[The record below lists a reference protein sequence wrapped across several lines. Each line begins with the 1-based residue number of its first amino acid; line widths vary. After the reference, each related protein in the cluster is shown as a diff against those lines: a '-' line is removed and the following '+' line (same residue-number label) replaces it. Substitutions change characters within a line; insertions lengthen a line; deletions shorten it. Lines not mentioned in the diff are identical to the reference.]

1 MAGSVRQRGPNR
13 WQVRVSAGRDP
24 ATNRYRYVTRSI
36 EGGKRDALRAATELE
51 TEVRHGMRPAERG
64 TVADLLEKWMLHLET
79 QGRAPST
86 LIRYR
91 SAIDVRIVPALG
103 WIEVT
108 KLTAADLDTF
118 YGALIR
124 QGFHPLSVRKCHA
137 VLSAALHQAEK
148 WGWIDRNPIVRAS
161 PPPARQREIIPPTID
176 EVRQLIVECERLN
189 PDLARLFTVAAT
201 TGCRRGELC
210 GLQWGDIDFERATMV
225 VARSISD
232 TPGRV
237 EVKDTK
243 THAARRIALD
253 PLTVEVL
260 RLQRTVCDER
270 ATAAGVAIGTTGFI
284 WSQEVDA
291 SKPYRPIRVSGTFR
305 TVRDKLEL
313 KNVTFHGLRHFSA
326 TALAGQGVGIRT
338 IAGRLGHAN
347 PNLTLRT
354 YAHFLEVADREAAD
368 AMGELAAGFST
379 GSGPARTELLPPKQG
394 RSVG

>member
-1 MAGSVRQRGPNR
+1 MAGSIRQTGPDR

-24 ATNRYRYVTRSI
+24 LSGKYRYVHRTVQ
-36 EGGKRDALRAATELE
+36 GGKRDAQRAAAELA
-51 TEVRHGMRPAERG
+51 TEVQQGRRPAERG
-64 TVADLLEKWMLHLET
+64 TVADLLEKWMVHLET
-79 QGRAPST
+79 QGRARST
-86 LIRYR
+86 MIRYR

-108 KLTAADLDTF
+108 KLNAADLDAF

-124 QGFHPLSVRKCHA
+124 QGLHPLSVRKCHA

-148 WGWIDRNPIVRAS
+148 WGWIDRNPIARAS
-161 PPPARQREIIPPTID
+161 PPPARPKEIVPPTID
-176 EVRQLIVECERLN
+176 EVRQLVIECEKLN

-210 GLQWGDIDFERATMV
+210 GLQWGDVDFGQATIV

-232 TPGRV
+232 TPGNV
-237 EVKDTK
+237 AVKDTK
-243 THAARRIALD
+243 THAARRMALD

-260 RLQRTVCDER
+260 RVQRDAADER
-270 ATAAGVAIGTTGFI
+270 ARAAGVTIGPTGFI

-291 SKPYRPIRVSGTFR
+291 SLPYRPIRVSGTFR
-305 TVRDKLEL
+305 TVRDKLGL
-313 KNVTFHGLRHFSA
+313 STVTFHGLRHFSA
-326 TALAGQGVGIRT
+326 TALAGRGVGIRT

-368 AMGELAAGFST
+368 VMGELAAGFGST
-379 GSGPARTELLPPKQG
+379 VPADVPPE
-394 RSVG
+394 RISTSR

>member
-1 MAGSVRQRGPNR
+1 MAGSIRQKSPNR
-13 WQVRVSAGRDP
+13 WQVRVSSGRDP
-24 ATNRYRYVTRSI
+24 LTGRYRYVHRTV
-36 EGGKRDALRAATELE
+36 EGGKRDAQRAAAELA
-51 TEVRHGMRPAERG
+51 TEVQHGMQPAVRG

-108 KLTAADLDTF
+108 KLNAADLDTF

-137 VLSAALHQAEK
+137 VFSAALHQAEK

-176 EVRQLIVECERLN
+176 EVRPLIVECERLN

-210 GLQWGDIDFERATMV
+210 GLQWRDINFESATLT

-232 TPGRV
+232 TPG
-237 EVKDTK
+237 
-243 THAARRIALD
+243 
-253 PLTVEVL
+253 
-260 RLQRTVCDER
+260 
-270 ATAAGVAIGTTGFI
+270 
-284 WSQEVDA
+284 
-291 SKPYRPIRVSGTFR
+291 
-305 TVRDKLEL
+305 
-313 KNVTFHGLRHFSA
+313 
-326 TALAGQGVGIRT
+326 
-338 IAGRLGHAN
+338 
-347 PNLTLRT
+347 
-354 YAHFLEVADREAAD
+354 
-368 AMGELAAGFST
+368 
-379 GSGPARTELLPPKQG
+379 
-394 RSVG
+394 

>member
-1 MAGSVRQRGPNR
+1 LGRTGGKCGSPRAAIRGP
-13 WQVRVSAGRDP
+13 AF
-24 ATNRYRYVTRSI
+24 YRYVHRTVTGS
-36 EGGKRDALRAATELE
+36 KRVAQKAADQLAA
-51 TEVRHGMRPAERG
+51 EVHRGLQLAKRG

-79 QGRAPST
+79 QGRAAST
-86 LIRYR
+86 MIRYR
-91 SAIDVRIVPALG
+91 SAIDIRIVPALG

-108 KLTAADLDTF
+108 KLTAADLDVF

-137 VLSAALHQAEK
+137 VLSAPLHQAEK

-161 PPPARQREIIPPTID
+161 PPPARQKEIIPPTID

-210 GLQWGDIDFERATMV
+210 GLQWGDIDFESATMV

-232 TPGRV
+232 TPGSV
-237 EVKDTK
+237 VVKDTK
-243 THAARRIALD
+243 THAARRMALD

-270 ATAAGVAIGTTGFI
+270 AAAAGVTIDTTGFI
-284 WSQEVDA
+284 WSQAVDA

-305 TVRDKLEL
+305 TVRDKLGL
-313 KNVTFHGLRHFSA
+313 TNVTFHGLQHFSA
-326 TALAGQGVGIRT
+326 TALAGRGVGIRT

-368 AMGELAAGFST
+368 AMGELAAEF
-379 GSGPARTELLPPKQG
+379 
-394 RSVG
+394 RSQPSAD

>member
-1 MAGSVRQRGPNR
+1 
-13 WQVRVSAGRDP
+13 
-24 ATNRYRYVTRSI
+24 
-36 EGGKRDALRAATELE
+36 
-51 TEVRHGMRPAERG
+51 
-64 TVADLLEKWMLHLET
+64 
-79 QGRAPST
+79 
-86 LIRYR
+86 
-91 SAIDVRIVPALG
+91 
-103 WIEVT
+103 
-108 KLTAADLDTF
+108 
-118 YGALIR
+118 
-124 QGFHPLSVRKCHA
+124 
-137 VLSAALHQAEK
+137 
-148 WGWIDRNPIVRAS
+148 
-161 PPPARQREIIPPTID
+161 
-176 EVRQLIVECERLN
+176 
-189 PDLARLFTVAAT
+189 
-201 TGCRRGELC
+201 
-210 GLQWGDIDFERATMV
+210 MV

-270 ATAAGVAIGTTGFI
+270 AKAAGVAIGTTGFI

-326 TALAGQGVGIRT
+326 TALAGRGVGIRT

-368 AMGELAAGFST
+368 AMGELAAGFSLEL
-379 GSGPARTELLPPKQG
+379 GSESVARINHASE
-394 RSVG
+394 V

>member
-1 MAGSVRQRGPNR
+1 
-13 WQVRVSAGRDP
+13 
-24 ATNRYRYVTRSI
+24 
-36 EGGKRDALRAATELE
+36 
-51 TEVRHGMRPAERG
+51 
-64 TVADLLEKWMLHLET
+64 MLHLET
-79 QGRAPST
+79 QGRAAT
-86 LIRYR
+86 TMIRYR
-91 SAIDVRIVPALG
+91 SAIDKRIVPSLG

-108 KLTAADLDTF
+108 KLTPADLDVF
-118 YGALIR
+118 YGTLIR

-161 PPPARQREIIPPTID
+161 PPPARQKEIVPPTID
-176 EVRQLIVECERLN
+176 EVRILITECDRTN

-210 GLQWGDIDFERATMV
+210 GLQWGDVDFENATLT

-232 TPGRV
+232 TPGKV

-243 THAARRIALD
+243 THAARRMALD
-253 PLTVEVL
+253 TLTMEVL
-260 RLQRTVCDER
+260 RAQRAAADER
-270 ATAAGVAIGTTGFI
+270 ATAAGTAVGPHGFV

-291 SKPYRPIRVSGTFR
+291 SLPYRPIRVSGTFR
-305 TVRDKLEL
+305 TVRDRLEL

-326 TALAGQGVGIRT
+326 TALAGRGVGIRT

-354 YAHFLEVADREAAD
+354 YAHFLDVADREAAD
-368 AMGELAAGFST
+368 AMGELASGFRAPS
-379 GSGPARTELLPPKQG
+379 GSILEHTAPNALETP
-394 RSVG
+394 VG

>member
-1 MAGSVRQRGPNR
+1 MSGSIREIGPNR
-13 WQVRVSAGRDP
+13 WQVRVSSGRDP
-24 ATNRYRYVTRSI
+24 GTGKYRYVHRTVTGS
-36 EGGKRDALRAATELE
+36 KRVAQKAADNLAA
-51 TEVRHGMRPAERG
+51 EVHRGLRPAKRG

-79 QGRAPST
+79 QGRAAST
-86 LIRYR
+86 MIRYR
-91 SAIDVRIVPALG
+91 SAIDKRIVPALG

-108 KLTAADLDTF
+108 KLTAADLDVF

-161 PPPARQREIIPPTID
+161 PPPARQREIVPPTIE
-176 EVRQLIVECERLN
+176 EVRLLIVECERTN

-210 GLQWGDIDFERATMV
+210 GLQWGDVDFENATLT
-225 VARSISD
+225 VARAISD
-232 TPGRV
+232 TPGKV

-243 THAARRIALD
+243 THAARRMALD
-253 PLTVEVL
+253 SLTIEVL
-260 RLQRTVCDER
+260 RTQRAAADER
-270 ATAAGVAIGTTGFI
+270 AKKAGTVVGQHGFV

-291 SKPYRPIRVSGTFR
+291 SLPYRPIRVSGTFR

-326 TALAGQGVGIRT
+326 TALAGRGVDIRT

-354 YAHFLEVADREAAD
+354 YSHFLEVADREAAD
-368 AMGELAAGFST
+368 AMGKLATGF
-379 GSGPARTELLPPKQG
+379 GSAPPAAIAPGQESIAQ
-394 RSVG
+394 

>member
-1 MAGSVRQRGPNR
+1 MSGSIRETAPNR

-24 ATNRYRYVTRSI
+24 GTGRYRYVHRTVTGS
-36 EGGKRDALRAATELE
+36 KRTAQKAADQLAA
-51 TEVRHGMRPAERG
+51 EVHRGLRPAERG

-79 QGRAPST
+79 LGRAAT
-86 LIRYR
+86 TMIRYR
-91 SAIDVRIVPALG
+91 SAIDKRIVPALG

-108 KLTAADLDTF
+108 KLNASDLDAF
-118 YGALIR
+118 YGSLIR
-124 QGFHPLSVRKCHA
+124 QGLHPLSVRKCHA
-137 VLSAALHQAEK
+137 VLSASLHQAEK
-148 WGWIDRNPIVRAS
+148 WGWIDRNPITRAS
-161 PPPARQREIIPPTID
+161 PPPARQREIIPPTIE
-176 EVRQLIVECERLN
+176 EVRLLIVECERTN

-210 GLQWGDIDFERATMV
+210 GLQWGDVDFESATLT

-232 TPGRV
+232 TPGKV

-243 THAARRIALD
+243 THAARRMALD

-260 RLQRTVCDER
+260 RTQRVAADVR
-270 ATAAGVAIGTTGFI
+270 AKAAGTAVGTRGFI

-291 SKPYRPIRVSGTFR
+291 SLPYRPIRVSGTFR
-305 TVRDKLEL
+305 TVRDRLEL

-326 TALAGQGVGIRT
+326 TALAGRGVGIRT

-368 AMGELAAGFST
+368 AMGELAIGF
-379 GSGPARTELLPPKQG
+379 GSSPVAVIAPERI
-394 RSVG
+394 SVTR

>member
-1 MAGSVRQRGPNR
+1 VSGSIRETSPNR

-24 ATNRYRYVTRSI
+24 GTGKYRYVHRTVNGS
-36 EGGKRDALRAATELE
+36 KRVAQKAADQLAA
-51 TEVRHGMRPAERG
+51 EVHRGLQPARKG
-64 TVADLLEKWMLHLET
+64 TVSDLLEKWMLHLET

-103 WIEVT
+103 NLEVT
-108 KLTAADLDTF
+108 KLSAAELDAF
-118 YGALIR
+118 YGALSR
-124 QGFHPLSVRKCHA
+124 QGLHPLSVRKCHA

-176 EVRQLIVECERLN
+176 EVRLLVVECERLN

-210 GLQWGDIDFERATMV
+210 GLQWGDIDFEKATMV

-232 TPGRV
+232 TPGSV
-237 EVKDTK
+237 VVKDTK
-243 THAARRIALD
+243 THAARRMALD
-253 PLTVEVL
+253 PLTVEIL
-260 RLQRTVCDER
+260 RVQLDAAER
-270 ATAAGVAIGTTGFI
+270 RAKQAGVTIGSTGFI
-284 WSQEVDA
+284 WSQAVDA
-291 SKPYRPIRVSGTFR
+291 SQPYRPIRVSGTFR
-305 TVRDKLEL
+305 TVRDKLGL
-313 KNVTFHGLRHFSA
+313 SSVTFHGLRHFSA
-326 TALAGQGVGIRT
+326 TALAGRGVGIRT

-368 AMGELAAGFST
+368 AMGVLATGFSS
-379 GSGPARTELLPPKQG
+379 GSKSSVKEVG
-394 RSVG
+394 RSTSG

>member
-1 MAGSVRQRGPNR
+1 MLAIVAGSIRQTGPDR

-24 ATNRYRYVTRSI
+24 LSGRYRYVHRTVQ
-36 EGGKRDALRAATELE
+36 GGKRDAQRAATELA
-51 TEVRHGMRPAERG
+51 TEVQHGRRPAERG
-64 TVADLLEKWMLHLET
+64 TVADLLEKWMAHLEV
-79 QGRAPST
+79 QGRAQST

-108 KLTAADLDTF
+108 KLNAADLDTF
-118 YGALIR
+118 YAALIK
-124 QGFHPLSVRKCHA
+124 QGLHPLSVRKCHA

-161 PPPARQREIIPPTID
+161 PPPARSKEIVPPTID
-176 EVRQLIVECERLN
+176 ELRQLVVECEKLN

-210 GLQWGDIDFERATMV
+210 GLQWGDIDFENATMM

-232 TPGRV
+232 TPGNV
-237 EVKDTK
+237 AVKDTK
-243 THAARRIALD
+243 THAARRMALD
-253 PLTVEVL
+253 PLTIEVL
-260 RLQRTVCDER
+260 KVQKSAADER
-270 ATAAGVAIGTTGFI
+270 ARAAGVTIGSTGFI

-291 SKPYRPIRVSGTFR
+291 SQPYRPIRVSGTFR
-305 TVRDKLEL
+305 TVRDKLGL
-313 KNVTFHGLRHFSA
+313 SSVTFHGLRHFSA
-326 TALAGQGVGIRT
+326 TALAGKGVGIRT

-368 AMGELAAGFST
+368 AMGELATGFGSISAGT
-379 GSGPARTELLPPKQG
+379 
-394 RSVG
+394 

>member
-1 MAGSVRQRGPNR
+1 MSGSIREVGPNR
-13 WQVRVSAGRDP
+13 WQVRVSSGRDP
-24 ATNRYRYVTRSI
+24 GTGRYRYVHRTVTGS
-36 EGGKRDALRAATELE
+36 KRVAQKAADQLAA
-51 TEVRHGMRPAERG
+51 EVHRGLQPAKRG

-79 QGRAPST
+79 QGRAAT
-86 LIRYR
+86 TMIRYR
-91 SAIDVRIVPALG
+91 SAIDKRIVPALG

-108 KLTAADLDTF
+108 KLTPADLDVF
-118 YGALIR
+118 YGTLIR
-124 QGFHPLSVRKCHA
+124 QGLHPLSVRKCHA

-161 PPPARQREIIPPTID
+161 PPPARQKEIVPPTIE
-176 EVRQLIVECERLN
+176 EVRLLITECERTN

-210 GLQWGDIDFERATMV
+210 GLQWGDVDFENATLT

-232 TPGRV
+232 TPGKV

-243 THAARRIALD
+243 THAARRMALD
-253 PLTVEVL
+253 SLTVEVL
-260 RLQRTVCDER
+260 RTQRGAADER
-270 ATAAGVAIGTTGFI
+270 AKAAGTTVGPHGFV

-291 SKPYRPIRVSGTFR
+291 RLPYRPIRVSGTFR

-313 KNVTFHGLRHFSA
+313 NNVTFHGLRHFSA
-326 TALAGQGVGIRT
+326 TALAGRGVGIRT

-354 YAHFLEVADREAAD
+354 YAHFLDVADREAAD
-368 AMGELAAGFST
+368 AMGELAAGFGST
-379 GSGPARTELLPPKQG
+379 LPAAIPPEQISTA
-394 RSVG
+394 R